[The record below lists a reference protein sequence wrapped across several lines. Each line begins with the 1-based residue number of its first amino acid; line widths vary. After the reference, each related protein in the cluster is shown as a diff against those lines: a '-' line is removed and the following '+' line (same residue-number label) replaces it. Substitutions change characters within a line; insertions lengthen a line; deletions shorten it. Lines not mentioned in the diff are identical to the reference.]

1 MVALLGL
8 HGHVNLFAELLD
20 RADLPIGLLYDRGV
34 LGGLDLTMEVL
45 LECL

>member
-1 MVALLGL
+1 MVAFLGL
-8 HGHVNLFAELLD
+8 HRQVDFFAELLD

-34 LGGLDLTMEVL
+34 LSCLDLAMEVL